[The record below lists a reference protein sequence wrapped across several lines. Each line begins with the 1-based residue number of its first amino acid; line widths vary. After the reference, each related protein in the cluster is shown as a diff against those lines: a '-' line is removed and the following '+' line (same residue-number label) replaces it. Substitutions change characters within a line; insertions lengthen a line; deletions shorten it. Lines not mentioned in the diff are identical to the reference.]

1 MFATLRVA
9 SGSLEGVQEAR
20 SLQNIFGPDAD
31 ADADIVAWLTPLM

>member
-31 ADADIVAWLTPLM
+31 ADVVAWLTPLM